1 LDDPNA
7 ENCQELQDFAKNN
20 GYCGAFRTSAKT
32 GLNISDS
39 IEFLIRNIIERMEN
53 IPSDLPDI
61 FNFNRKSV
69 ALDPEK
75 HNEPASRGQR
85 KEACC

>member
-1 LDDPNA
+1 
-7 ENCQELQDFAKNN
+7 
-20 GYCGAFRTSAKT
+20 
-32 GLNISDS
+32 
-39 IEFLIRNIIERMEN
+39 MEN
-53 IPSDLPDI
+53 IPSVLPDI

-85 KEACC
+85 QKACC